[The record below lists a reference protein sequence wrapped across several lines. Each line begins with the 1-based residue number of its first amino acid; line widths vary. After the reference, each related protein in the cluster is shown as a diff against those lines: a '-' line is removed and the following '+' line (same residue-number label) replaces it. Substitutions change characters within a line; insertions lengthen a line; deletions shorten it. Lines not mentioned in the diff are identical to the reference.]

1 MGWQIGADDSAMR
14 ALPAYE
20 HFVPVGHGRSSSTVS
35 VHARRAQI
43 DSGGEGAGGGA
54 GGAGGGGGG
63 EGGGGGGGGGGAGG
77 RETKWNSTPGDLR
90 EQACALKST
99 LYSG

>member
-1 MGWQIGADDSAMR
+1 MGWQIGADDSAMH

-20 HFVPVGHGRSSSTVS
+20 HFVPLGHGRSSSTVS

-43 DSGGEGAGGGA
+43 DSGGEGGGGGA
-54 GGAGGGGGG
+54 GGA
-63 EGGGGGGGGGGAGG
+63 GGGGGGGAGG

-99 LYSG
+99 LYSGLI

>member
-1 MGWQIGADDSAMR
+1 MGWQIGADDSAMH

-20 HFVPVGHGRSSSTVS
+20 HFVPLGHGRSSSTVS

-43 DSGGEGAGGGA
+43 DSGGEGGGGGA
-54 GGAGGGGGG
+54 GGAGERGGV
-63 EGGGGGGGGGGAGG
+63 EGGGGWGAGG

-90 EQACALKST
+90 EQVRKVL
-99 LYSG
+99 SGLV

>member
-1 MGWQIGADDSAMR
+1 MGSEIGADDSAIY

-20 HFVPVGHGRSSSTVS
+20 GVVPLGHGSSSSGSAVS

-43 DSGGEGAGGGA
+43 DSGGEGGGGGA
-54 GGAGGGGGG
+54 GWA
-63 EGGGGGGGGGGAGG
+63 GGGGGGGAGG

-99 LYSG
+99 LYSGLI

>member
-1 MGWQIGADDSAMR
+1 MGWQIGADDSAMH

-20 HFVPVGHGRSSSTVS
+20 HFVPLGHGRSSSTVS

-43 DSGGEGAGGGA
+43 DSGGEGGGGGA
-54 GGAGGGGGG
+54 GWA
-63 EGGGGGGGGGGAGG
+63 GGGGGGGAGG

-99 LYSG
+99 LYSGLI